1 MDEKAQELKMKS
13 KEILIVDDEE
23 VVQDVLQ
30 SLLEKNGYRTTGVY
44 SAEEALK
51 ILEDKEWDL
60 ALLDLML
67 PGMSGLDALAEMMK
81 SHPNLPVIMI
91 TAFGTIES
99 AVKAMQLGAYHYLTK
114 PFKNEE
120 VLILIEKAIEQRKLK
135 REVRILKRALVE
147 RYRFE
152 QLIGKSKKMLEVYRL
167 IEQVAPSK
175 STILIEGQS
184 GTGKELVAKAIH
196 DKSPRASSPFVVVNS
211 MNIPSE
217 LLESNLFGHMKG
229 AFTGATSDKKGLFD
243 VADKGSIFFDE
254 ISTIKP
260 EVQSK
265 LLRVIQEKEFLPLG
279 SVEPIKVNVRIIAAT
294 NTDLKQL
301 VEKGDFRE
309 DLFYRI
315 NVITLVLPPLRERK
329 EDIPLLVSHFLDKY
343 SSENGKN
350 VRKVSN
356 LVMEAL
362 MDYDWPGNV
371 RELENFIER
380 AVVLT
385 EGEEIGENLLTKEIV
400 QFSKVKTPLS
410 PPASMPSEMT
420 FNKAVEGYERQMIED
435 ALRRCGGVQKKAA
448 KLLGIK
454 PTTLNE
460 KIKKLG
466 IKT

>member
-1 MDEKAQELKMKS
+1 MNT

-23 VVQDVLQ
+23 VVQDVLK
-30 SLLEKNGYRTTGVY
+30 SLLEKNGYRATSAY
-44 SAEEALK
+44 SAEEALE
-51 ILEDKEWDL
+51 IIEDKDWNL
-60 ALLDLML
+60 VLLDLML
-67 PGMSGLDALAEMMK
+67 PGMSGLEALAEIMRK
-81 SHPNLPVIMI
+81 NPDLPVIMI

-99 AVKAMQLGAYHYLTK
+99 AVKAMKLGAYHYLTK

-120 VLILIEKAIEQRKLK
+120 VLILIEKAMEQRELK
-135 REVRILKRALVE
+135 RENLFLKRAIVE
-147 RYRFE
+147 RHRFE
-152 QLIGKSKKMLEVYRL
+152 QLIGKSKKMLEIYRL
-167 IEQVAPSK
+167 IEQIAPSK
-175 STILIEGQS
+175 STVLIEGES
-184 GTGKELVAKAIH
+184 GTGKELVARAIH
-196 DKSPRASSPFVVVNS
+196 TKSPRSSSPFVVVNS

-217 LLESNLFGHMKG
+217 LLESNLFGHIKG

-260 EVQSK
+260 DVQSK
-265 LLRVIQEKEFLPLG
+265 LLRVIQEREFLPLG
-279 SVEPIKVNVRIIAAT
+279 SVESNKVDVRIIAAT
-294 NTDLKQL
+294 NTDLKTL

-329 EDIPLLVSHFLDKY
+329 EDIPILVSHFLEKY
-343 SSENGKN
+343 SAENGK
-350 VRKVSN
+350 KVQKVAKP
-356 LVMEAL
+356 VMETL
-362 MDYDWPGNV
+362 MDYNWPGNV

-385 EGEEIGENLLTKEIV
+385 EAEEINEDLLTEEII
-400 QFSKVKTPLS
+400 QFLRCK
-410 PPASMPSEMT
+410 AQPSLPSFTTEMT
-420 FNKAVEGYERQMIED
+420 FNKAVESYERQMIVE

-448 KLLGIK
+448 EFLGIK
-454 PTTLNE
+454 ATTLNE

>member
-1 MDEKAQELKMKS
+1 MTANAKELKTGS

-23 VVQDVLQ
+23 VVQDVLK

-44 SAEEALK
+44 SAEEALEV
-51 ILEDKEWDL
+51 LENKDWDL
-60 ALLDLML
+60 VLLDLML
-67 PGMSGLDALAEMMK
+67 PGMSGLDALPEMMK
-81 SHPNLPVIMI
+81 KNPNLPVMMI

-99 AVKAMQLGAYHYLTK
+99 AVKAMQLGAHHYLTK
-114 PFKNEE
+114 PFKNDE
-120 VLILIEKAIEQRKLK
+120 VLILIEKAIEQKRLK
-135 REVRILKRALVE
+135 REVLFLKRALVE
-147 RYRFE
+147 RHMFE
-152 QLIGKSKKMLEVYRL
+152 QLIGKSKKMLEVYSL

-175 STILIEGQS
+175 STILIEGES

-196 DKSPRASSPFVVVNS
+196 DKSPRASSSFVVVNS

-217 LLESNLFGHMKG
+217 LLESNLFGHLRG
-229 AFTGATSDKKGLFD
+229 AFTGATSDKKGLFE
-243 VADKGSIFFDE
+243 VANKGSIFFDE

-260 EVQSK
+260 DVQSK
-265 LLRVIQEKEFLPLG
+265 LLRVIQEREFLPLG
-279 SVEPIKVNVRIIAAT
+279 SVEPSKVDARIIAAT
-294 NTDLKQL
+294 NMDLKKL

-315 NVITLVLPPLRERK
+315 NVITLHLPPLRERK
-329 EDIPLLVSHFLDKY
+329 EDIPLLISHFLEKY
-343 SSENGKN
+343 SAENGKN
-350 VRKVSN
+350 VQKVSMQ
-356 LVMEAL
+356 VMEAL

-385 EGEEIGENLLTKEIV
+385 QGEEIGEDLLTKEIV
-400 QFSKVKTPLS
+400 QFGKVKAPLL
-410 PPASMPSEMT
+410 ASSSLPSDIN
-420 FNKAVEGYERQMIED
+420 FNMAVENYERQMIED

-448 KLLGIK
+448 ELLGIK

>member
-1 MDEKAQELKMKS
+1 MNR

-23 VVQDVLQ
+23 VIQDVLKA
-30 SLLEKNGYRTTGVY
+30 LLEKNGYHTASAFT
-44 SAEEALK
+44 AEEALK
-51 ILEDKEWDL
+51 TMEDTDWDL
-60 ALLDLML
+60 VLLDLML
-67 PGMSGLDALAEMMK
+67 PGMSGLDALTEMMK
-81 SHPNLPVIMI
+81 KTPDLPVIMI

-99 AVKAMQLGAYHYLTK
+99 AVKAMRLGAYHYLTK
-114 PFKNEE
+114 PFQNEE
-120 VLILIEKAIEQRKLK
+120 VLILVEKAMDQKKL
-135 REVRILKRALVE
+135 RHENLLLKRALME

-152 QLIGKSKKMLEVYRL
+152 QLIGKSKKMHEVYRL
-167 IEQVAPSK
+167 IEQIAPSK
-175 STILIEGQS
+175 ITVLIEGES

-196 DKSPRASSPFVVVNS
+196 DKSPRVSSAFVVVNS

-229 AFTGATSDKKGLFD
+229 AFTGATNDKKGLFE

-260 EVQSK
+260 DVQSK
-265 LLRVIQEKEFLPLG
+265 LLRVIQEREFLPLG
-279 SVEPIKVNVRIIAAT
+279 SVETVKVDVRIIAAT

-301 VEKGDFRE
+301 VKKGDFRE

-315 NVITLVLPPLRERK
+315 NVINMVLPPLRERK
-329 EDIPLLVSHFLDKY
+329 EDIPLLVSHFLEKY
-343 SSENGKN
+343 SAENGKN
-350 VRKVSN
+350 IQKV
-356 LVMEAL
+356 LKPVMEML

-380 AVVLT
+380 AVVLAL
-385 EGEEIGENLLTKEIV
+385 GDEIGEDLLTEEIIH
-400 QFSKVKTPLS
+400 FHRVKTQPS
-410 PPASMPSEMT
+410 PPASFTTEMT
-420 FNKAVEGYERQMIED
+420 FNKAMENYERQMIEE
-435 ALRRCGGVQKKAA
+435 ALKRYGGVQKKAA
-448 KLLGIK
+448 ECLGIK

>member
-1 MDEKAQELKMKS
+1 MKS

-23 VVQDVLQ
+23 VVQDVLK
-30 SLLEKNGYRTTGVY
+30 SLLEKNGYRTAGAY

-51 ILEDKEWDL
+51 ILDDRDWDL
-60 ALLDLML
+60 VLLDLML
-67 PGMSGLDALAEMMK
+67 PGMSGMEALAEMTK
-81 SHPNLPVIMI
+81 KVPNLPVIMI

-99 AVKAMQLGAYHYLTK
+99 AVKAMQLGAYHYVTK

-120 VLILIEKAIEQRKLK
+120 VLLLIEKAIERRKLK
-135 REVRILKRALVE
+135 REVQFLKRALVE
-147 RYRFE
+147 RHRFE

-175 STILIEGQS
+175 STILIEGES

-196 DKSPRASSPFVVVNS
+196 EKSPRASSSFVVVNS

-229 AFTGATSDKKGLFD
+229 AFTGATSDKKGLFE

-279 SVEPIKVNVRIIAAT
+279 SVESSKVNVRIIAAT
-294 NTDLKQL
+294 NMDLKQL

-315 NVITLVLPPLRERK
+315 NVITLILPPLRERK
-329 EDIPLLVSHFLDKY
+329 EDIPLLISHFLDKY
-343 SSENGKN
+343 SAENGKN
-350 VRKVSN
+350 VRKVSL
-356 LVMEAL
+356 LVMETL

-385 EGEEIGENLLTKEIV
+385 EEEEIGENLLTKEIV
-400 QFSKVKTPLS
+400 QFSRVKTPQS
-410 PPASMPSEMT
+410 PPSPVSSEMT
-420 FNKAVEGYERQMIED
+420 FNMAVEGYERQMIED

>member
-60 ALLDLML
+60 VLLDLML